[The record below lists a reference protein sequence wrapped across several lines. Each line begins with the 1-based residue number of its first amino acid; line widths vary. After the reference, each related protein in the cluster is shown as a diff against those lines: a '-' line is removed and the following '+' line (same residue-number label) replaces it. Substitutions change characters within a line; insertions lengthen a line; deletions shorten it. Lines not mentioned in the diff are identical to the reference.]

1 MSPDSRPDREAITTG
16 PTARVWLLLLGL
28 TIPITLAL
36 LWVRLPA
43 ALLLGPMVGGILLAA
58 RGAVPRL
65 PEQLFLLAQGLLGCL
80 MASAIPTDIFA
91 QLAHTWPLFLSTV
104 LAVIAAAAA
113 LGWLLTR
120 WRVLGGTTAI
130 WGLFPGAATTMMLM
144 AESFGADIRLV
155 AFMQYLRVM
164 LVAAAASIIARV
176 WTGSHGAHVAS
187 DRFFPV
193 LHGQPL
199 GGTLLLAG
207 GGALAGRWLRIPAGA
222 LLLPMGLGL
231 LLKSAGVLSLELPPW
246 LLALAYALLGWSIG
260 LRFTRGILLH
270 ALRALP
276 AVALAML
283 TLIGGCG
290 LLAAIL
296 VKVAGIDPLT
306 AYLATSPGGADSVA
320 IIAASSPVNIAFV
333 MAMQTARFMVVL
345 LLGPMLARWLAS
357 RARVAEARPG

>member
-1 MSPDSRPDREAITTG
+1 MSPDSRLHREAIAIAPTT
-16 PTARVWLLLLGL
+16 RDWLLLLGL

-36 LWVRLPA
+36 FWVRLPA
-43 ALLLGPMVGGILLAA
+43 APLLGPMVAGILLAV
-58 RGAVPRL
+58 REGGVRL

-80 MASAIPTDIFA
+80 MAGAIPTDIVA
-91 QLAHTWPLFLSTV
+91 QLAHTWPLFLSAV

-120 WRVLGGTTAI
+120 WQVLGGTTAI
-130 WGLFPGAATTMMLM
+130 WGFFPGAATTMMLM

-155 AFMQYLRVM
+155 AFMQYLRVI
-164 LVAAAASIIARV
+164 LVAAAASIVARI
-176 WTGSHGAHVAS
+176 WKGSPEVPLAS
-187 DRFFPV
+187 APFFPV
-193 LHGQPL
+193 LHGPSL

-207 GGALAGRWLRIPAGA
+207 GGALLARRLRIPAGP

-231 LLKSAGVLSLELPPW
+231 LLKSAGALTLELPPW

-276 AVALAML
+276 AIALAML
-283 TLIGGCG
+283 TLIGGCV

-320 IIAASSPVNIAFV
+320 IIAASSPVNVPFV
-333 MAMQTARFMVVL
+333 MAMQIARFMAVL

-357 RARVAEARPG
+357 RARVAEAQPG